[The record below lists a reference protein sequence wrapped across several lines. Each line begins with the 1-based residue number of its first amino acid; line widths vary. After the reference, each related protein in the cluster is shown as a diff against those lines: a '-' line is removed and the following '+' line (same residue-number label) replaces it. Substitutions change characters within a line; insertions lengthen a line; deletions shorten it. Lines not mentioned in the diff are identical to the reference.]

1 MHGVQGA
8 VVGPV
13 GPGDTAILPDGSK
26 SGGHL
31 NIPHILYRAFR
42 RIAHQEH
49 KGPVNTTFK
58 EAYDSH
64 RPMSPC
70 VFPMSYST
78 NCVRAIL
85 PDSHDSV
92 PVLLW

>member
-31 NIPHILYRAFR
+31 NIVLCEPVGLDDRVILVNVNFR
-42 RIAHQEH
+42 TETLKPPLNSSGCARLHPQHLTI
-49 KGPVNTTFK
+49 
-58 EAYDSH
+58 SL
-64 RPMSPC
+64 R
-70 VFPMSYST
+70 
-78 NCVRAIL
+78 
-85 PDSHDSV
+85 
-92 PVLLW
+92 